1 MNLGDM
7 PSKGSSWRGRRVIA
21 ERVLD
26 GNCSARSFS
35 PSRVS
40 GYGLGGKGDPLFL
53 VTPEEGSSS
62 QRLKGTTRTYFTL
75 FYKRPLFKK
84 KKKAGYRN
92 QLLVTGAAQSLVFHN
107 RDVLRMHGQGVRT
120 RIEGFTRWPFRT
132 FPTLKSSVSMY
143 NAVSFI
149 RTYAKFRWYFIC
161 TCAYSNSTYAKIGVI
176 LYICLSV
183 SISWHRWSFATGADI
198 FLMPLSLKN
207 GRLETKDKLYNKPL
221 SPAKLQMIIASKRK
235 SWVLWEF

>member
-84 KKKAGYRN
+84 KKK
-92 QLLVTGAAQSLVFHN
+92 LVTE
-107 RDVLRMHGQGVRT
+107 T
-120 RIEGFTRWPFRT
+120 
-132 FPTLKSSVSMY
+132 SS
-143 NAVSFI
+143 
-149 RTYAKFRWYFIC
+149 
-161 TCAYSNSTYAKIGVI
+161 
-176 LYICLSV
+176 
-183 SISWHRWSFATGADI
+183 
-198 FLMPLSLKN
+198 LSLELPKVWCFIT
-207 GRLETKDKLYNKPL
+207 E
-221 SPAKLQMIIASKRK
+221 M
-235 SWVLWEF
+235 F